1 MASARPSILVVDD
14 DPSFRNVLDMRL
26 QQWGYRVR
34 VAQDAREAED
44 IVREWRPDL
53 VLSDVVMPEASGL
66 DLLGRLR
73 QDDATRPIILLTAHG
88 TVEMAVEAM
97 KLGAVDFLTKPLDYP
112 NLKSLL
118 TEALDRRMR
127 GERRGDGAEEK
138 PRIPEAGG
146 NGGPLAESED
156 GMGRFLGRSP
166 EMRELFGLIRQVAAS
181 DASVLITG
189 ESGTGKELVASTVH
203 ELSRRRNGPF
213 VPLNTAAIPRELM
226 ESQLFGHEKGSFT
239 GAVSSYAGCFELADG
254 GTLFL
259 DEIGEM
265 PRELQPKLLRVLDN
279 ARIRRVGGT
288 RERDFDV
295 RTLAATNRDPR
306 QAVEDK
312 ILREDLFFRL
322 NVLHV
327 HLPPLRDRKGD
338 VAFLARKF
346 AEQMSAKHELSS
358 GILRDEALEYL
369 IRYRWP
375 GNVRELRNVI
385 ERAVVLA
392 RDAEIGPEHLPP
404 YVRDPSPQA
413 VERYVFPPEA
423 TVAEAERELILRCL
437 DETGNNKTETA
448 RRLGLSART
457 IHNKLRAYGIDR

>member
-44 IVREWRPDL
+44 IAREWHPDL

-66 DLLGRLR
+66 ELLGRLR
-73 QDDATRPIILLTAHG
+73 QDDATRPVILLTAHG

-97 KLGAVDFLTKPLDYP
+97 KHGAVDFLTKPLDYP

-118 TEALDRRMR
+118 TEALDRRSTR
-127 GERRGDGAEEK
+127 GAEEK
-138 PRIPEAGG
+138 PRIPEATAV
-146 NGGPLAESED
+146 NGGALGEDED

-166 EMRELFGLIRQVAAS
+166 EMRELFVLIRQVAAS

-189 ESGTGKELVASTVH
+189 ESGTGKELVASTIH
-203 ELSRRRNGPF
+203 EQSRRRNGPF

-279 ARIRRVGGT
+279 ARIRRVGGS

-322 NVLHV
+322 NVLAI

-346 AEQMSAKHELSS
+346 AEQMSAKHELSADV
-358 GILRDEALEYL
+358 IKDEALEYL

-392 RDAEIGPEHLPP
+392 RESEIGPEHLPP

>member
-1 MASARPSILVVDD
+1 
-14 DPSFRNVLDMRL
+14 
-26 QQWGYRVR
+26 
-34 VAQDAREAED
+34 
-44 IVREWRPDL
+44 
-53 VLSDVVMPEASGL
+53 VVMPEASGL
-66 DLLGRLR
+66 ELLGRLR
-73 QDDATRPIILLTAHG
+73 KDDASRPVILLTAHG

-112 NLKSLL
+112 NLRSLL
-118 TEALDRRMR
+118 MEALDRRLR
-127 GERRGDGAEEK
+127 PTERRSNGTEERGREVD
-138 PRIPEAGG
+138 PAAG
-146 NGGPLAESED
+146 NGESAESPD

-203 ELSRRRNGPF
+203 DLSRRRTGPF

-265 PRELQPKLLRVLDN
+265 PKELQPKLLRVLDN

-322 NVLHV
+322 NVLHI

-346 AEQMSAKHELSS
+346 AEQLSAKHDLP
-358 GILRDEALEYL
+358 GGGLRDEALEYL

-392 RDAEIGPEHLPP
+392 RESPIGPEHLPP
-404 YVRDPSPQA
+404 YVRDPSPQS

-423 TVAEAERELILRCL
+423 TVAEAEKELILRCL

-457 IHNKLRAYGIDR
+457 IHNTLRAY

>member
-66 DLLGRLR
+66 ELLGRLR
-73 QDDATRPIILLTAHG
+73 QDDATRPVILLTAHG

-97 KLGAVDFLTKPLDYP
+97 KHGAVDFLTKPLDYP

-118 TEALDRRMR
+118 TEALDRRLRPGR
-127 GERRGDGAEEK
+127 GEGEEK
-138 PRIPEAGG
+138 PRVPEAVAV
-146 NGGPLAESED
+146 NGSPLTESED

-279 ARIRRVGGT
+279 ARIRRVGGS
-288 RERDFDV
+288 REREFDV

-306 QAVEDK
+306 QAVEEK
-312 ILREDLFFRL
+312 VLREDLFFRL
-322 NVLHV
+322 NVLHI

-346 AEQMSAKHELSS
+346 AEQMSAKHELAADV
-358 GILRDEALEYL
+358 IKDEALEYL

-392 RDAEIGPEHLPP
+392 RESEIGPEHLPP

-413 VERYVFPPEA
+413 AERYVFPPEA

>member
-1 MASARPSILVVDD
+1 MASARASILVVDD

-44 IVREWRPDL
+44 IVREWHPDL

-66 DLLGRLR
+66 ELLSRLKHG
-73 QDDATRPIILLTAHG
+73 DATRPVILLTAHG

-112 NLKSLL
+112 NLRSLL
-118 TEALDRRMR
+118 VEAL
-127 GERRGDGAEEK
+127 ERKLR
-138 PRIPEAGG
+138 PEAGRTSERHANG
-146 NGGPLAESED
+146 NGSPLESPVAETED

-166 EMRELFGLIRQVAAS
+166 EMRELFALIRQVGAS

-189 ESGTGKELVASTVH
+189 ESGTGKELVAATIH
-203 ELSRRRNGPF
+203 ELSRRRDGPF

-226 ESQLFGHEKGSFT
+226 ESQLFGHEKGAFT
-239 GAVSSYAGCFELADG
+239 GAIASYPGCFELADG

-265 PRELQPKLLRVLDN
+265 PKELQPKLLRVLDS
-279 ARIRRVGGT
+279 ARIRRVGGQ
-288 RERDFDV
+288 RERLFDV

-306 QAVEDK
+306 QAVEEK
-312 ILREDLFFRL
+312 LLREDLFFRL
-322 NVLHV
+322 NVLHI

-338 VAFLARKF
+338 VAFLARRF
-346 AEQMSAKHELSS
+346 AEQMAVKHQLA
-358 GILRDEALEYL
+358 GGHIRDEALEYL

-375 GNVRELRNVI
+375 GNVRELRNLI

-392 RDAEIGPEHLPP
+392 GDSSIGPEHLPP
-404 YVRDPSPQA
+404 YVREPGPQTA
-413 VERYVFPPEA
+413 DRYVFPPEA
-423 TVAEAERELILRCL
+423 TLAEAERELILRCL

-448 RRLGLSART
+448 RRLGLSTRT